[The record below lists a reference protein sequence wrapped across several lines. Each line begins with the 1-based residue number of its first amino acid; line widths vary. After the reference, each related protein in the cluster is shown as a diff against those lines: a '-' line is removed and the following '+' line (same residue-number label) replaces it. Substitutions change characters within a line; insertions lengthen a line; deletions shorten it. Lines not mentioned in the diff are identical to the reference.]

1 MKLPLLLLLLG
12 ATQLLSAQIQF
23 TEVSFPW
30 NAAGSWFG
38 SVAFADID
46 NDGDQDLLITGLN
59 RSNQPMIK
67 LYTNDQGEFSEV
79 SGTPFEG
86 VAYSS
91 VAFTDVDNDGD
102 QDLFI
107 TGLNDANQWIAK
119 LYSNQAGV
127 FSEVS
132 GTPFE
137 GVKPGSFAFADVD
150 NDGDQD
156 LLITGLNDMDQP
168 FAKLYSNLAGTFS
181 EMSGTP
187 FNGVNPGAFAFADVD
202 NDGDQDLLI
211 TGQNDANQRI
221 AKLYSNQAGVFSEVS
236 GTPFEGVIYGALAF
250 ADVDNDGDQDLL
262 ITGQND
268 ANQRIAKLY
277 SNQAGVFSEVSGTP
291 FEGVIYGALAF
302 ADVDNDGD
310 QDLLITGQNDS
321 DQPITHLYDN
331 KEGTFEEINGTP
343 FVGVRYGSSAFAD
356 VNNDGSPDLF
366 LTGININLEPIAKLY
381 TNVAGVFTEKTA
393 TPFEGVG
400 AGAVAFA
407 DVDDDGDQ
415 DVLITGF
422 AGLFNEHEV
431 ISKLYENQQGTFT
444 EVVGIPF
451 EGVYLSSVA
460 FADVDND
467 RDQDLLI
474 TGLNKLDQPIA
485 KLYENQQGTFTELI
499 GTPFEG
505 VAAGAVAFANVD
517 NDGDLDLLI
526 TGQNDADQPIAK
538 LYSNQAGT
546 FSEVSGTPFEGVYY
560 SSIAFADVDNDGDLD
575 LLITGLNDMDQPIA
589 KLYSN
594 QAGTFSE
601 VSGTPFVSMWRN
613 STVFLDID
621 NDGDSD
627 LLMAGDVGFGGSS
640 SSYEFKL
647 YLNEQG
653 SFSEASYLPFEGGT
667 APFTVISIL
676 SADVDNDGDSD
687 LLVSGFIEPPASE
700 VIVTKL
706 YLNNMGIFSE
716 VSHTPFEGIAE
727 PAAAFADVDGD
738 EDLDLLLT
746 GFNRFLVGNAR
757 LYLNEGLISSTN
769 KQEES
774 RRLDFAAF
782 PNPVDGG
789 ELFITCRLQTE
800 TPPTFQ
806 VYNAQ
811 GISMIRREFF
821 GMGTSTFS
829 LDVSTLPSG
838 VYFLIGGDGKRY
850 GTLKFLIP

>member
-187 FNGVNPGAFAFADVD
+187 FNGVNPGAF
-202 NDGDQDLLI
+202 
-211 TGQNDANQRI
+211 
-221 AKLYSNQAGVFSEVS
+221 
-236 GTPFEGVIYGALAF
+236 AF

-546 FSEVSGTPFEGVYY
+546 FSEVSGTPF
-560 SSIAFADVDNDGDLD
+560 
-575 LLITGLNDMDQPIA
+575 
-589 KLYSN
+589 
-594 QAGTFSE
+594 
-601 VSGTPFVSMWRN
+601 VSMWRN